1 MRGKGN
7 AMSRISFSRK
17 RVKLKKVLGI
27 RGRLVLLALIMVV
40 PLMLERARSL
50 EDARARQITL
60 ASNEYKK
67 LARHTADS
75 QREVVSSVEAV
86 LKSSAYV
93 YALGTDAGQPCAVM
107 RAGLRVDLPWI
118 NSLSVTD
125 GKGRVLCSTAPQLV
139 GVNLGDR
146 DYWRR
151 AVNNGQFVLSDYL
164 FSRVTGKPT
173 VVAAY
178 PIAAIDNLADFVV
191 VAGLNLDWMSRV
203 MNNLGDRPGIT
214 AVLID
219 SNGVVLA
226 APDDLASMITHHFDD
241 KAVLPA
247 IRKQEI
253 ATGARTGVI
262 EHVSPDHR
270 QRTISFAEVPGTDA
284 RLIVS
289 IDEAV
294 VTAGINREIRSAYF
308 QLGLVG
314 LAVLLGAL
322 FAADALVI
330 KPIRAL
336 TAMAVRFGR
345 GDHATRAGRKG
356 LPAEF
361 VPLARAFNA
370 MAAQLSQRERELVAS
385 NNRLAV
391 MASIDPVSGLANR
404 RGFQSRFDFEWLK
417 ATQLEAELSLV
428 MIDVDHFKLFNDSYG
443 HLEGDACLRR
453 LGETLDLAIGATN
466 GFAARYGGEEFCVL
480 LPGTGAA
487 RALET
492 GETIRAAVQALAI
505 VHGAS
510 AYQSVT
516 VSVGVASTRPNDTQR
531 PADLIEAADAALYVA
546 KRQGR
551 NTVAQHGQRVTLEP
565 AVPLAS

>member
-7 AMSRISFSRK
+7 TMSRISFGRK

-50 EDARARQITL
+50 EDARAKQIAF

-118 NSLSVTD
+118 NSLSVTN
-125 GKGRVLCSTAPQLV
+125 GTGRVLCSTEPKLI
-139 GVNLGDR
+139 GMNLGDR
-146 DYWRR
+146 DYWKR
-151 AVNNGQFVLSDYL
+151 AVSSGQFVLSDYL
-164 FSRVTGKPT
+164 FSRVTSQPA
-173 VVAAY
+173 VIAAY
-178 PIAAIDNLADFVV
+178 PIAAIDSLADSVV

-203 MNNLGDRPGIT
+203 MNNLGDRPGVT
-214 AVLID
+214 AVLVD

-226 APDDLASMITHHFDD
+226 APDDLASMITQHLED
-241 KAVLPA
+241 KTVLPA
-247 IRKQEI
+247 IRTQEA
-253 ATGARTGVI
+253 ATGSKTGI
-262 EHVSPDHR
+262 IAHIGPDNR

-289 IDEAV
+289 IDEAT
-294 VTAGINREIRSAYF
+294 VTAGINRDIRSAYF
-308 QLGLVG
+308 QLGMVG
-314 LAVLLGAL
+314 VMVLLGAL
-322 FAADALVI
+322 FAADVLVI

-336 TAMAVRFGR
+336 TAQAVRFGR
-345 GDHATRAGRKG
+345 GDHTTRAESKE

-361 VPLARAFNA
+361 KPLARAFNA
-370 MAAQLSQRERELVAS
+370 MAAQLGQRERELVAS

-391 MASIDPVSGLANR
+391 MAAIDPVSGLANR

-417 ATQLEAELSLV
+417 ATQLESELSLV
-428 MIDVDHFKLFNDSYG
+428 MIDVDQFKLFNDSYG

-453 LGETLDLAIGATN
+453 LGETLDLIAGTTA

-480 LPGTGAA
+480 LPGSGAV
-487 RALET
+487 RALQTAEM
-492 GETIRAAVQALAI
+492 IRAAVQALAI
-505 VHGAS
+505 AHGAS
-510 AYQSVT
+510 SYQTVT

-546 KRQGR
+546 NRQGR
-551 NTVAQHGQRVTLEP
+551 NTVAQHGQREIAAPSVS
-565 AVPLAS
+565 LAS